1 MSSGQDSYLISTFTF
16 PNLMGQNT
24 DGVFMNHF
32 NHADEVSTLEENR
45 TTEKKEIG
53 VLVDHLEQIFWI
65 ICTTVFIFLDCQG
78 TEREKDLV

>member
-1 MSSGQDSYLISTFTF
+1 
-16 PNLMGQNT
+16 
-24 DGVFMNHF
+24 MNHF

-65 ICTTVFIFLDCQG
+65 ICTTVFIFLDC
-78 TEREKDLV
+78 